1 MASTIPPSNEVY
13 TFSRFLKFLEI
24 GLVEDHL
31 ALRYAVGPVWG
42 RGKDRLREMRDIYI
56 AFDEQAF
63 AEAQKVM
70 DQYVFNKFL

>member
-42 RGKDRLREMRDIYI
+42 RGKDRLRDIYI
-56 AFDEQAF
+56 AFDEEAF

-70 DQYVFNKFL
+70 DQYVFDKFL